1 MPDLSVLLASPY
13 AQIALVLALSF
24 LMGLERE
31 EHKLKPGQYVA
42 AGVRTFPLIA
52 LVGYMLV
59 ALSPQSMMPVT
70 AGLLAVTAFLVVS
83 YVHKLAERNSG
94 FTSEMAALA
103 AYLVGA
109 LVGHHD
115 YWIAVTIAIT
125 DVLLLSAKAQLA
137 GLVQRLGEDELVTF
151 VRFLLLSAVILP
163 ILPNRPFTQ
172 FEINPFRTWLV
183 VVVVSGLS
191 YASYLL
197 QCKYREHNSLLL
209 SALLGGAYSSTIT
222 TIALARRSAGQVH
235 SRLYAGAI
243 VLASAMMYVRLGV
256 LVYVFNPVLGVRV
269 VPTLAGLALLAG
281 LVGAVLWRGGQSDA
295 KPRAPDA
302 ANHRNPLE
310 LSTAFI
316 FGGLFV
322 ALSVAT
328 RLVSLYLGDTGVYT
342 LAVVMGVT
350 DIDPFIL
357 GLVQYAG
364 HVTTL
369 GAAALAIIIATGSNN
384 IVKGIYATTFGGRKV
399 GITSLVCLAAISLL
413 GLGAFL
419 VIYRGG

>member
-31 EHKLKPGQYVA
+31 EHKLQPGQYVA

-59 ALSPQSMMPVT
+59 VLAPQSVAPVT
-70 AGLLAVTAFLVVS
+70 AGLLAVTAFLVTA
-83 YVHKLAERNSG
+83 YVHKLTERNSG

-115 YWIAVTIAIT
+115 YWIAVTIAVT
-125 DVLLLSAKAQLA
+125 DVLLLSAKARLA
-137 GLVQRLGEDELVTF
+137 GLVQRLDREELVTF

-163 ILPNRPFTQ
+163 ILPNRAFTQ
-172 FEINPFRTWLV
+172 FDLNPFRTWLV
-183 VVVVSGLS
+183 VVVVSGIS

-197 QCKYREHNSLLL
+197 QCKYRERGSLLL

-222 TIALARRSAGQVH
+222 TIALARRSAGRTDT
-235 SRLYAGAI
+235 RLYAGAI
-243 VLASAMMYVRLGV
+243 VLASAVMYVRLGV
-256 LVYVFNPVLGVRV
+256 LVVVFNPALGFRV
-269 VPTLAGLALLAG
+269 VPMLAGLAVLTAI
-281 LVGAVLWRGGQSDA
+281 VGAVLWRGGQTGEDLSV
-295 KPRAPDA
+295 PDPA
-302 ANHRNPLE
+302 ANRNPLE

-316 FGGLFV
+316 FGALFI

-328 RLVSLYLGDTGVYT
+328 RLVSQYLGNTGVYT

-364 HVTTL
+364 QTTAL

-384 IVKGIYATTFGGRKV
+384 IVKGIYAISFGGRKV
-399 GITSLVCLAAISLL
+399 GIPSLICLTAISLV
-413 GLGAFL
+413 GLGVFL
-419 VIYRGG
+419 ALYRGA